1 MKIRSHAEQGSALV
15 ITLVITAIIGTA
27 LASYLK
33 LAEYQNRSVVHSQY
47 WNGGIPI
54 AEAGIEEALAHL
66 NKIGNGNRATNGW
79 IATNNAYYLRR
90 TLDAGKYEVFI
101 GPEINPTVRAIGY
114 VVEPLSGKEIQRAVR
129 VTTTKEGSLMRGII
143 ARDNI
148 TMNGGGVR
156 VDSFDSTD
164 PNYSTNG
171 RYDSSKTKANG
182 FAGSV
187 RGNINTGNGGIWGY
201 AATGPN
207 GIVVGNVGDHA
218 WMASNS
224 GLQPGHVAKD
234 LNVSFPEVNPPF
246 TGAGLAP
253 DINRTITVTNFS
265 YLTTQTTSTT
275 YPSPEPPGGVT
286 TSVGTVTTVNKPTTW
301 TGTLTTNTAAVSSTT
316 APAAGTYVGNVVTR
330 NVVQGKGKNAQ
341 TVTYYDY
348 NKITGYTY
356 NTTTYTYNTVTTNV
370 STTTTTYAYST
381 GSGNYSLGMLTMSGQ
396 SKFLVTGDTVLYVPG
411 GVDLSGQAQI
421 TILPGAS
428 LKLYVNGSVR
438 LFGNGV
444 LNLNTDALHFSV
456 HGMPNCTSIDF
467 GGNAAFTGTVYAPNA
482 HVQMG
487 GGGNNVYDCVGAI
500 TARSVGMNGHFNF
513 HYDEML
519 GRVTG
524 PDLYKIASWNEM

>member
-1 MKIRSHAEQGSALV
+1 MKIRSHAQQGNALV
-15 ITLVITAIIGTA
+15 ITLVITAIIGTT
-27 LASYLK
+27 LASYLR

-66 NKIGNGNRATNGW
+66 NKIGNGNRAQNGW
-79 IATNNAYYLRR
+79 IATNNTFYMARS
-90 TLDAGKYEVFI
+90 LDAGRYQVFI
-101 GPEINPTVRAIGY
+101 GPELQPTVRAIGY
-114 VVEPLSGKEIQRAVR
+114 VIEPLTGKEIPRTVR

-143 ARDNI
+143 ARDSI

-156 VDSFDSTD
+156 IDSFDSTD
-164 PNYSTNG
+164 PNFSTDG
-171 RYDSSKTKANG
+171 RYDSSKTKDNG

-207 GIVVGNVGDHA
+207 GIVAGNVGDHA
-218 WMASNS
+218 WMASET
-224 GLQPGHVAKD
+224 GIQPGHVTKD
-234 LNVSFPEVNPPF
+234 LNVSFPEVGMPF
-246 TGAGLAP
+246 TNGAPAP
-253 DINRTITVTNFS
+253 DINRDITVTNFS
-265 YLTTQTTSTT
+265 YLSTQTTSTT

-286 TSVGTVTTVNKPTTW
+286 TTVGTATTATKPTTW
-301 TGTLTTNTAAVSSTT
+301 SGTMITNTAAVSTTT
-316 APAAGTYVGNVVTR
+316 APAAGTYIGNVVTR
-330 NVVQGKGKNAQ
+330 NVVEGKGKNAK

-370 STTTTTYAYST
+370 STTTTRYEYST
-381 GSGNYSLGMLTMSGQ
+381 GTGNYTLGMLSMSGQ
-396 SKFLVTGDTVLYVPG
+396 SKFLVAGDSVLYVPG

-428 LKLYVNGSVR
+428 LKLYVNGGVR

-444 LNLNTDALHFSV
+444 MNLNTDALHFSI

-487 GGGNNVYDCVGAI
+487 GGGSNVYDCVGAI

-524 PDLYKIASWNEM
+524 PDLYKIASWNEL